1 MAAQL
6 IPLALLCT
14 KGTPLHAQVCTCFC
28 AKQCILEFCPL
39 QNVQPVL
46 CSSTAADCSIGRM
59 PRLHT
64 ACPTD
69 VHSGSSP
76 WGLREQGWGDL
87 HPPWMSLFLPP
98 LAPESKD
105 ASRWAANTPEMQP
118 WEKGSCLSSEVI
130 RPIRQGLD
138 LIPCFL
144 LSEMHTVS

>member
-14 KGTPLHAQVCTCFC
+14 KGTPLHSQVCTCFR
-28 AKQCILEFCPL
+28 AKQCILEFCPH

-76 WGLREQGWGDL
+76 WGAVSKAAGTFVLLGCLCSYPTGSREQRCKQMGSK
-87 HPPWMSLFLPP
+87 HPRNAALGERELFIFRGNQ
-98 LAPESKD
+98 AYQTG
-105 ASRWAANTPEMQP
+105 A
-118 WEKGSCLSSEVI
+118 
-130 RPIRQGLD
+130 
-138 LIPCFL
+138 
-144 LSEMHTVS
+144 